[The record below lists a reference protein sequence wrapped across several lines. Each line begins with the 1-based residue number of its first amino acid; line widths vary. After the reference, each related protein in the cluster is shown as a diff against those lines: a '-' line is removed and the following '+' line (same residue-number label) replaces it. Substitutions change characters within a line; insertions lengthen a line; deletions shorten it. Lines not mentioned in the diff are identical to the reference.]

1 MTNDLYCCNRGQITG
16 CHTRSVRNY
25 RNGPSVAAS
34 QECASVMRLA
44 FRLSCTCRSSV
55 KIKIGRSVV
64 WTRHDSIYDPTL
76 HLTHPTDVPRTD
88 YRTKTR

>member
-1 MTNDLYCCNRGQITG
+1 MTFTVVNVDKLSGAIPDQFAIIVMVLLSRPPKNALRL
-16 CHTRSVRNY
+16 
-25 RNGPSVAAS
+25 
-34 QECASVMRLA
+34 CASPSASAAHVAR
-44 FRLSCTCRSSV
+44 V

-64 WTRHDSIYDPTL
+64 WTRHGSIYDPTL